1 MSLGKDER
9 SAAPEV
15 PHTDKPKMIAAG
27 ILLLIPIVALM
38 WVPSYSDTDPE
49 LFGFPFF
56 FWYQFLWVF
65 LCSAMTWG
73 AYLLTLSAR
82 RDRSAHPDEDSR

>member
-1 MSLGKDER
+1 MTLGNELDR
-9 SAAPEV
+9 SGAPAV
-15 PHTDKPKMIAAG
+15 PETDMRKMVAAG
-27 ILLLIPIVALM
+27 VLLAIPVVALL
-38 WVPSYSDTDPE
+38 WVPIYNQEGPE

-56 FWYQFLWVF
+56 FWYQFAWVF

-82 RDRSAHPDEDSR
+82 KPGSSWTPR